1 MDRVVLQRDDQPANP
16 AAGRYPVAILQ
27 VTQHFLPF
35 LGFALLKIKRGKDKK
50 QGEQQKDAQA
60 ATGRAAALEQQQDN
74 RVVHHAKIA
83 FTAARTLASRKWE
96 SLYPDL

>member
-1 MDRVVLQRDDQPANP
+1 MDRIILQRDDQSANP
-16 AAGRYPVAILQ
+16 AAGGYPVAILQ

-35 LGFALLKIKRGKDKK
+35 FSFALLKIKCGKDKK
-50 QGEQQKDAQA
+50 QGEQQDDAQA
-60 ATGRAAALEQQQDN
+60 AAGRASLEQQQDN

-83 FTAARTLASRKWE
+83 FTAARTLASGKWE